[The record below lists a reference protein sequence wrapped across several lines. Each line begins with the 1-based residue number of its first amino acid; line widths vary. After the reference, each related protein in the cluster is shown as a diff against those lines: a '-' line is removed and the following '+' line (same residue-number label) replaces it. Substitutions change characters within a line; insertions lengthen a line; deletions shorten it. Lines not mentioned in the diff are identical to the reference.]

1 MNGGAGMT
9 EQYVQMDRRWQPAL
23 FQSFF
28 MGGFECASFRH
39 NDGRRLD
46 LLLSTGHE
54 AHAATDYLAMQR
66 HGIRSVR
73 DGLRWHRIEVAPGHY
88 DWSSFVP
95 MLRAASATR
104 TQVVWDLFHYGWPD
118 GLDIWSPAFVDRFA
132 AFAGAVAKVVRDETD
147 GVPFYCPVNEI
158 SFMSWA
164 AGDMANFYPG
174 CLGRGHEMKRQLVRA
189 SVAAIHAIRDVAPDA
204 RFVQAEPAIHILP
217 ELPEQRD
224 DAEGHRL
231 AQYQAFD
238 MLCGRMAPELGGD
251 ESCLDIVGVNYYSYN
266 QWFLEGRTIVCGEP
280 EYRPL
285 REILAEIG
293 ERYAR
298 PLLLA
303 ETGAESERRL
313 PWLRYVCDECFAAID
328 AGVRIEGLCWY
339 PVTDY
344 PGWDN
349 DRHCDTGLLGYV
361 GDNGMRPVYEPLAR
375 ELFVQQLR
383 VPGRREASNAA
394 DFSRPRA
401 MP

>member
-1 MNGGAGMT
+1 MTERRGGA
-9 EQYVQMDRRWQPAL
+9 EWRPSL

-46 LLLSTGHE
+46 LARSTGHE
-54 AHAATDYLAMQR
+54 AHAASDYLAMQR

-95 MLRAASATR
+95 MLRAASSTG

-132 AFAGAVAKVVRDETD
+132 AFCGAVATVVRDETD
-147 GVPFYCPVNEI
+147 TVPFYCPVNEI
-158 SFMSWA
+158 SYMSWA
-164 AGDMANFYPG
+164 AADMGHFYPG
-174 CLGRGHEMKRQLVRA
+174 CIGRGHEMKRQLVRA

-204 RFVQAEPAIHILP
+204 RLVQAEPAIHVLP
-217 ELPEQRD
+217 ECPEDRD
-224 DAEGHRL
+224 DAEGNRM
-231 AQYQAFD
+231 AQFQAFD
-238 MLCGRMAPELGGD
+238 MLTGRAAPELGGD
-251 ESCLDIVGVNYYSYN
+251 ESCLDIVGVNFYSYN
-266 QWFLEGRTIVCGEP
+266 QWFLHGRTIMRGEP

-285 REILAEIG
+285 REILTEIG
-293 ERYAR
+293 GRYAR

-303 ETGAESERRL
+303 ETGAESDRRL
-313 PWLRYVCDECFAAID
+313 PWLRYVCDESFAAID
-328 AGVRIEGLCWY
+328 AGVRMEGLCWY

-361 GDNGMRPVYEPLAR
+361 GEGGARPVHEPLAR
-375 ELFVQQLR
+375 ELFMQQLR
-383 VPGRREASNAA
+383 VPGQREASDAP
-394 DFSRPRA
+394 DFSRASTLP
-401 MP
+401 